1 MDITVQDVTFLIDL
15 NIIIFDIIFHYLD
28 VLDTY
33 ALNPWSDIV
42 EEIILEFCKKEYLK
56 DDQIPEDDDQGSTST
71 DYSEDEK
78 PNSNYEDG
86 GVTYAY
92 KVKAVSFWKD
102 LPVKKRKGRKTRRSF
117 TCVQAMFKKLRSLN
131 QLYQGVGREWRPL
144 AFPPSDARS
153 RLGGYRGA

>member
-1 MDITVQDVTFLIDL
+1 M
-15 NIIIFDIIFHYLD
+15 
-28 VLDTY
+28 
-33 ALNPWSDIV
+33 
-42 EEIILEFCKKEYLK
+42 EEITLEFCEKENLE
-56 DDQIPEDDDQGSTST
+56 DDQIPEDDDQDSTST

-117 TCVQAMFKKLRSLN
+117 TCVQAMFKKLKSLN
-131 QLYQGVGREWRPL
+131 QLYRYLHVFFRFICNGT
-144 AFPPSDARS
+144 DS
-153 RLGGYRGA
+153 RLLFCCCCFLTRYVSTFIVYTLSGGRRA